1 MAGDEEEELE
11 SQQGAPEISE
21 EQQEAQDDAANDKM
35 EKDFQ
40 NKALDTTEDF
50 TPDQF
55 KTVAKKGPKYMNKVK
70 KFGAVSIYIFYAC

>member
-1 MAGDEEEELE
+1 
-11 SQQGAPEISE
+11 
-21 EQQEAQDDAANDKM
+21 M

-70 KFGAVSIYIFYAC
+70 KFGAVSIYRFYAC